1 MLFQVIFMG
10 ETSLTS
16 LFCTFVWP
24 VSSMAWFV
32 LLQLALEREGFV
44 AVATL
49 ELAINMF
56 VRMQLQGTLCLE
68 KLVALIALKWSML
81 LLEMLV

>member
-1 MLFQVIFMG
+1 MFMG
-10 ETSLTS
+10 ETPLTS
-16 LFCTFVWP
+16 LFCTFVWS
-24 VSSMAWFV
+24 VSSMARFM

-44 AVATL
+44 AVSAL

-56 VRMQLQGTLCLE
+56 VRVQLQGTLCRK
-68 KLVALIALKWSML
+68 KLVALTALKWSML

>member
-1 MLFQVIFMG
+1 
-10 ETSLTS
+10 
-16 LFCTFVWP
+16 
-24 VSSMAWFV
+24 MAWFV
-32 LLQLALEREGFV
+32 LLQLALKREGFV
-44 AVATL
+44 AVTAL

-56 VRMQLQGTLCLE
+56 IRMELQGTLCLE

>member
-1 MLFQVIFMG
+1 MFMG
-10 ETSLTS
+10 ETPLTS
-16 LFCTFVWP
+16 FFCTFVWS
-24 VSSMAWFV
+24 VSSMARFV

-44 AVATL
+44 AVSAL

-56 VRMQLQGTLCLE
+56 VRVQLQGTLCRK
-68 KLVALIALKWSML
+68 KLVALTALKWSML

>member
-1 MLFQVIFMG
+1 MG

-24 VSSMAWFV
+24 ASSVAWFV
-32 LLQLALEREGFV
+32 LLQLVLKREGFV
-44 AVATL
+44 AVAAL
-49 ELAINMF
+49 KLAINMF
-56 VRMQLQGTLCLE
+56 IRMQLQGTLCLE
-68 KLVALIALKWSML
+68 KLVALIALKRLML